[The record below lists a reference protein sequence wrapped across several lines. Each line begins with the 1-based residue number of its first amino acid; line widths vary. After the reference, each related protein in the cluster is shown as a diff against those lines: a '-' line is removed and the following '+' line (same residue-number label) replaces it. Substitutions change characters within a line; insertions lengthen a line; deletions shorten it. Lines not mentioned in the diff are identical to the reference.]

1 MKTQK
6 GNLFHIETFKR
17 YTSDVNVLQNKWNL
31 KT

>member
-6 GNLFHIETFKR
+6 ENLFHIETFQR
-17 YTSDVNVLQNKWNL
+17 YASDVNVLQNKWKL